1 MLVYVR
7 SREAPRAPIDTS
19 TTCVD
24 TGVWRLRR
32 RITWGWRR
40 ASQRMQMQ
48 ATPQAAVAANRGPGA
63 RLPSAIGLGRARNA
77 QSVRTEVTH
86 QSAAAA
92 AGTALS
98 RRRGGG
104 GGRAATVANGET
116 GLATTVAGTHRL
128 MPARNPPASLPCPPL
143 PLLGSSHGCVPS
155 HDCLC
160 SRDYTMQG
168 MEQFLL
174 AVI

>member
-7 SREAPRAPIDTS
+7 AREAPRAPIDTS

-48 ATPQAAVAANRGPGA
+48 AKRPASVGAERWPRAPTPPPPPPPPLPAHPAPAPP
-63 RLPSAIGLGRARNA
+63 LPSAIGLGRARNA
-77 QSVRTEVTH
+77 QSVRTEVTP

-104 GGRAATVANGET
+104 GWRAA
-116 GLATTVAGTHRL
+116 R
-128 MPARNPPASLPCPPL
+128 
-143 PLLGSSHGCVPS
+143 
-155 HDCLC
+155 
-160 SRDYTMQG
+160 RDK
-168 MEQFLL
+168 
-174 AVI
+174 A